1 VIRPWVCADA
11 YGAAAIRMPCAPVE
25 RILPKVISW
34 GWMAGMAALK
44 LGGASSATT

>member
-1 VIRPWVCADA
+1 MKVLAIDQDA
-11 YGAAAIRMPCAPVE
+11 MRACRAHFAEGD
-25 RILPKVISW
+25 LL